1 MPGVSGQPRDV
12 VALAFYPWEDAHMMK
27 NLWND
32 DAGIVA
38 LEYLLV
44 ATIIGLGLVVGLQAV
59 SRSLNTELVELADAI
74 NTIDQTY
81 SYSGFSTCG
90 ASKAGSAAT
99 DAYSGFT
106 IGATSPTAIVV
117 SQGVCP

>member
-1 MPGVSGQPRDV
+1 M
-12 VALAFYPWEDAHMMK
+12 LK

-59 SRSLNTELVELADAI
+59 GKSLNSELVELADAI
-74 NTIDQTY
+74 NALDQTY
-81 SYSGFSTCG
+81 SYTGWSTCG
-90 ASKAGSAAT
+90 ASKAGSAVI
-99 DAYSGFT
+99 DSYSGFT
-106 IGATSPTAIVV
+106 IGCVTPTAINI
-117 SQGVCP
+117 SQAVCCP

>member
-1 MPGVSGQPRDV
+1 M
-12 VALAFYPWEDAHMMK
+12 LK

-59 SRSLNTELVELADAI
+59 GRSLNTELVELADAI
-74 NTIDQTY
+74 NAIDQTY
-81 SYSGFSTCG
+81 SYNGWSTCG
-90 ASKAGSAAT
+90 ASKSGSAVT
-99 DAYSGFT
+99 DTYTGFT
-106 IGATSPTAIVV
+106 IGGVVPTPIVI
-117 SQGVCP
+117 SQVVCP